1 MENVIESKL
10 STRNLWGFAIGAI
23 PSGLLA
29 FIFGLKYVEFFYQ
42 KLQLLPVL
50 FIIGQVIYMI
60 VNALND
66 PLLGQLS
73 DRTNPKR
80 WGSRRIIYIKYGAP
94 IWALTFMLLWIPWS
108 FDNQLLI
115 FLHYVISICLFD
127 TMLTL
132 VILVW
137 LALLPEMTS
146 DIGERNKGNFLV
158 VVLGG
163 IVIIPFLLVLTP
175 MDPTSFAFL
184 LLMVVIAIISTVL
197 LWLTTYLCQEKPEFQ
212 EDKGFPLLKAVKET
226 IKLKSFLIYMGYM
239 LCNAFLSSIGLSYL
253 FIYLLVLGEGGI
265 LWYFLIFVVV
275 GYGSMFFCLKLRTKW
290 GMRRIM
296 MRFGLIKVITTFI
309 IFFLLLFIDAPLI
322 AIIGLAILTFF
333 GGYTI
338 FNTPL
343 LYLSIDEDELR
354 GGSRREGMFFG
365 INALIHKP
373 AQSIGPIVATFILTM
388 FNYDR
393 SPGAI
398 QPPEAFIGIKML
410 MFLIPAIVSAI
421 GLIFIYFYPIHDDI
435 LKDMQARLK
444 ILHEEKRKQIQA

>member
-1 MENVIESKL
+1 M
-10 STRNLWGFAIGAI
+10 STRNLWGFAFGAI
-23 PSGLLA
+23 PSGLLT
-29 FIFGLKYVEFFYQ
+29 FIFSLKYIEFFYQ
-42 KLQLLPVL
+42 ELQLLPTL
-50 FIIGQVIYMI
+50 FISGQVIYMI

-73 DRTNPKR
+73 DRTNTKR

-108 FDNQLLI
+108 FDNQIII

-127 TMLTL
+127 TFLTL

-146 DIGERNKGNFLV
+146 DLDERNKGNFLV

-163 IVIIPFLLVLTP
+163 IVIIPFLLVLAP
-175 MDPTSFAFL
+175 MNPNSFPFL
-184 LLMVVIAIISTVL
+184 ILMIIIAIISTVL
-197 LWLTTYLCQEKPEFQ
+197 LWLTVYLCQEKPEFQ
-212 EDKGFPLLKAVKET
+212 KDRGFPLIKAVKET
-226 IKLKSFLIYMGYM
+226 IKLKSFLIYMGYI
-239 LCNAFLSSIGLSYL
+239 LCDAFLGSIGLSYL
-253 FIYLLVLGEGGI
+253 FVYLLILGEEGV
-265 LWYFLIFVVV
+265 LWYFLIFVFV

-296 MRFGLIKVITTFI
+296 LRFGLVKVIMTFI
-309 IFFLLLFIDAPLI
+309 IFFLLVLINAALI

-338 FNTPL
+338 FNTPM
-343 LYLSIDEDELR
+343 LYLSIDEDELK

-365 INALIHKP
+365 IDALIHKP
-373 AQSIGPIVATFILTM
+373 AQSIGPMIATFVLTI

-398 QPPEAFIGIKML
+398 QPPEAIIGIKIL

-421 GLIFIYFYPIHDDI
+421 GLTFVYFYPIHDDV
-435 LKDMQARLK
+435 LKDMQTRLN
-444 ILHEEKRKQIQA
+444 ILHEEKRKQIQT